1 MRTFPPPRRHDVVIV
16 GARPAGAATALLLAR
31 AGLDVLV
38 VDQSRYGADTLSTHA
53 LLRPGVVQLH
63 RWGVL
68 DAVVAAG
75 TPRVHTMTFR
85 YAVDEVTV
93 PIKPAHGVD
102 ALYAPRRTVLDP
114 ILVDAARAAGATF
127 RYGVTVTDV
136 TRDDNGRVDGIVARD
151 QRGSTVA
158 IRAAWVVGADGM
170 RSTVAAA
177 VGAPTEVQGTGA
189 TAFSYGYWA
198 GLAREG
204 YEWIFRPD
212 ACAGVIPTN
221 DGRSCVFVGATPAR
235 IGRGG
240 MDTFHEVVR
249 AASPALAERL
259 ADAVPPAGVRTFGG
273 LPGYLRRPYG
283 RGWALVG
290 DAGYWK
296 DPISAHGLTDAL
308 RDAELLAR
316 ALAAAATGES
326 TETQALSEYH
336 ATRDRLSM
344 PLFTVVDTIAGQR
357 WTDAEIAG
365 LLYRLSEALN
375 DEMDAIDRLDQ
386 QPALTTGGPG

>member
-1 MRTFPPPRRHDVVIV
+1 M
-16 GARPAGAATALLLAR
+16 
-31 AGLDVLV
+31 
-38 VDQSRYGADTLSTHA
+38 
-53 LLRPGVVQLH
+53 QLH
-63 RWGVL
+63 RWGLL

-75 TPRVHTMTFR
+75 TPPVRTTTFR

-93 PIKPAHGVD
+93 PIKPAYGVD

-136 TRDDNGRVDGIVARD
+136 HRDDNGRVDGIVGRD
-151 QRGSTVA
+151 QRGTVA
-158 IRAAWVVGADGM
+158 WQAAWVVGADGI
-170 RSTVAAA
+170 RSRVAAA
-177 VGAPTEVQGTGA
+177 VDAPIEVQGTGA
-189 TAFSYGYWA
+189 TAVSYGYWT
-198 GLAREG
+198 GLARDG

-221 DGRSCVFVGATPAR
+221 DGRSCVFAGASPAR

-240 MDTFHEVVR
+240 LDTFHKVVR

-259 ADAVPPAGVRTFGG
+259 GDAIGPAGVRTFGG

-296 DPISAHGLTDAL
+296 DPIDAHGLTDAL

-316 ALAAAATGES
+316 ALSAAAT
-326 TETQALSEYH
+326 
-336 ATRDRLSM
+336 ATAMRRRRWGPRCLRRMWWQSGLRQ
-344 PLFTVVDTIAGQR
+344 PTHSAG
-357 WTDAEIAG
+357 WD
-365 LLYRLSEALN
+365 
-375 DEMDAIDRLDQ
+375 
-386 QPALTTGGPG
+386 

>member
-1 MRTFPPPRRHDVVIV
+1 M
-16 GARPAGAATALLLAR
+16 
-31 AGLDVLV
+31 
-38 VDQSRYGADTLSTHA
+38 
-53 LLRPGVVQLH
+53 QLH
-63 RWGVL
+63 RWGLL

-75 TPRVHTMTFR
+75 TPAVRTTTFR
-85 YAVDEVTV
+85 YAADEVTV

-136 TRDDNGRVDGIVARD
+136 HRDQNGRVDGISGRD
-151 QRGSTVA
+151 QRGRVA
-158 IRAAWVVGADGM
+158 LAGRVGGRRGRHPRRVWRP
-170 RSTVAAA
+170 RSTRPSRSR
-177 VGAPTEVQGTGA
+177 GRAPRRSRTATGPGSPATGTSG
-189 TAFSYGYWA
+189 SSG
-198 GLAREG
+198 R
-204 YEWIFRPD
+204 D

-221 DGRSCVFVGATPAR
+221 DGRSCVFAGASPAR

-240 MDTFHEVVR
+240 LDIFHEVVR

-259 ADAVPPAGVRTFGG
+259 ADAIGPAGVRTFGG

-316 ALAAAATGES
+316 ALVAAATGAEIES
-326 TETQALSEYH
+326 EALGEYH

-344 PLFTVVDTIAGQR
+344 PLFTVTDTIAGMR
-357 WTDAEIAG
+357 WTDAEIPR
-365 LLYRLSEALN
+365 LLYRLSEAMN

-386 QPALTTGGPG
+386 QPALTLGGPA

>member
-1 MRTFPPPRRHDVVIV
+1 MRTTPSPHRHDVVIV
-16 GARPAGAATALLLAR
+16 GARAAGAATALLLAR

-38 VDQSRYGADTLSTHA
+38 VDQGRYGADTLSTHA
-53 LLRPGVVQLH
+53 LMRPAVVQLH
-63 RWGVL
+63 RWGLL

-75 TPRVHTMTFR
+75 TPPVRTTTFR
-85 YAVDEVTV
+85 YAADEVTV
-93 PIKPAHGVD
+93 AIKPSHGVD

-127 RYGVTVTDV
+127 RYGVTATDV
-136 TRDDNGRVDGIVARD
+136 HRDHNGRVDGIVGRD
-151 QRGSTVA
+151 QRGRVA
-158 IRAAWVVGADGM
+158 WQAAWVVGADGI
-170 RSTVAAA
+170 RSRVAAT
-177 VGAPTEVQGTGA
+177 VGARTEVQGTGA
-189 TAFSYGYWA
+189 AATSYGYWT
-198 GLAREG
+198 GLARNG

-221 DGRSCVFVGATPAR
+221 DGRSCVFAVASPAR

-240 MDTFHEVVR
+240 LDTFREVIR

-259 ADAVPPAGVRTFGG
+259 DDAVGPAGVRTFGG
-273 LPGYLRRPYG
+273 LAAYLRRPYG

-316 ALAAAATGES
+316 ALSAAATG
-326 TETQALSEYH
+326 TETETEALGEYH

-344 PLFTVVDTIAGQR
+344 PLFTVVDTIAGMR
-357 WTDAEIAG
+357 WTDAEIPG
-365 LLYRLSEALN
+365 LLYRLSEVMN
-375 DEMDAIDRLDQ
+375 DEMDAIDRLDR
-386 QPALTTGGPG
+386 QPALTFGGPA

>member
-1 MRTFPPPRRHDVVIV
+1 VNLEALRSIV
-16 GARPAGAATALLLAR
+16 GEAHLLTDPSLTE
-31 AGLDVLV
+31 G
-38 VDQSRYGADTLSTHA
+38 
-53 LLRPGVVQLH
+53 
-63 RWGVL
+63 
-68 DAVVAAG
+68 
-75 TPRVHTMTFR
+75 
-85 YAVDEVTV
+85 YAVDWT
-93 PIKPAHGVD
+93 
-102 ALYAPRRTVLDP
+102 
-114 ILVDAARAAGATF
+114 
-127 RYGVTVTDV
+127 
-136 TRDDNGRVDGIVARD
+136 GR
-151 QRGSTVA
+151 
-158 IRAAWVVGADGM
+158 
-170 RSTVAAA
+170 
-177 VGAPTEVQGTGA
+177 
-189 TAFSYGYWA
+189 
-198 GLAREG
+198 
-204 YEWIFRPD
+204 
-212 ACAGVIPTN
+212 
-221 DGRSCVFVGATPAR
+221 FVGATPAR

-296 DPISAHGLTDAL
+296 DPFSAHGLTDAL

-326 TETQALSEYH
+326 TETEALSEYQ

-357 WTDAEIAG
+357 WTDAEIPG
-365 LLYRLSEALN
+365 LLYRLSEAMN

-386 QPALTTGGPG
+386 QPALTLGGPP

>member
-1 MRTFPPPRRHDVVIV
+1 MRSTPPPRRHDVVIV
-16 GARPAGAATALLLAR
+16 GARAAGAATALLLAR

-53 LLRPGVVQLH
+53 LLRPGVIQLH
-63 RWGVL
+63 RWDVL

-75 TPRVHTMTFR
+75 TPRVRTMTFR
-85 YAVDEVTV
+85 YTADEVTV

-136 TRDDNGRVDGIVARD
+136 HRDQNGRVDGISGRD
-151 QRGSTVA
+151 QRGRVA
-158 IRAAWVVGADGM
+158 WQAAWVVGADGI
-170 RSTVAAA
+170 RSRVAAA
-177 VGAPTEVQGTGA
+177 VDAPILVQGTGA
-189 TAFSYGYWA
+189 TAVSYGYWT
-198 GLAREG
+198 GLARDG
-204 YEWIFRPD
+204 YEWIFRPGVY
-212 ACAGVIPTN
+212 AGVIPTN
-221 DGRSCVFVGATPAR
+221 DGRSCVFAGASPAHV
-235 IGRGG
+235 GRGG
-240 MDTFHEVVR
+240 LDTFHEVIR

-259 ADAVPPAGVRTFGG
+259 ADAIGPAGVRTFGG

-316 ALAAAATGES
+316 ALVAAATGTEIES
-326 TETQALSEYH
+326 EALGEYH

-344 PLFTVVDTIAGQR
+344 PLFTVTDRIAGMR
-357 WTDAEIAG
+357 WTDAEIPA
-365 LLYRLSEALN
+365 LLYRLSEAMN
-375 DEMDAIDRLDQ
+375 DEMDAIDRLDR
-386 QPALTTGGPG
+386 QPALTLGGPA

>member
-1 MRTFPPPRRHDVVIV
+1 MRSTPPPRRHDVVIV
-16 GARPAGAATALLLAR
+16 GARAAGAATALLLAR

-75 TPRVHTMTFR
+75 TPAVHTMTFR

-93 PIKPAHGVD
+93 PIKAAHGVD

-136 TRDDNGRVDGIVARD
+136 HRDDNGRVDGIVGRD
-151 QRGSTVA
+151 QRGSVA
-158 IRAAWVVGADGM
+158 WQAAWVVGADGV
-170 RSTVAAA
+170 RSRVAAA
-177 VGAPTEVQGTGA
+177 VGAPTEIQGSGA
-189 TAFSYGYWA
+189 MAFSYGYWT
-198 GLAREG
+198 GLARDG
-204 YEWIFRPD
+204 FEWIFRPD

-221 DGRSCVFVGATPAR
+221 DGRSCVFAGASPAR

-240 MDTFHEVVR
+240 LDTFHEVVR

-259 ADAVPPAGVRTFGG
+259 ADAGGPAGVRTFGG

-316 ALAAAATGES
+316 ALSAAATGAEIE
-326 TETQALSEYH
+326 TEALAEYH
-336 ATRDRLSM
+336 ATRDRVAL
-344 PLFTVVDTIAGQR
+344 PLFTVTDRIAGLR
-357 WTDAEIAG
+357 WTDAEIPG
-365 LLYRLSEALN
+365 LLYRLSETMN

-386 QPALTTGGPG
+386 QPALTLGGPA

>member
-1 MRTFPPPRRHDVVIV
+1 MRTTPPPHRHDVVIV
-16 GARPAGAATALLLAR
+16 GARAAGAATALLLAR

-38 VDQSRYGADTLSTHA
+38 VDQGRYGADTLSTHA
-53 LLRPGVVQLH
+53 LMRPAVVQLH
-63 RWGVL
+63 RWGLL
-68 DAVVAAG
+68 DAVIAAG
-75 TPRVHTMTFR
+75 TPPVRTTTFR
-85 YAVDEVTV
+85 YAADEVTV
-93 PIKPAHGVD
+93 PIKPAYGVD

-136 TRDDNGRVDGIVARD
+136 HRDHNGRVDGIVGRD
-151 QRGSTVA
+151 QRGRVA
-158 IRAAWVVGADGM
+158 WQAAWVIGADGI
-170 RSTVAAA
+170 RSRVAAA

-189 TAFSYGYWA
+189 PAASYGYWT
-198 GLAREG
+198 GLARDG

-221 DGRSCVFVGATPAR
+221 DGRSCVFAIAGPAR

-240 MDTFHEVVR
+240 LDSFHEVIR

-259 ADAVPPAGVRTFGG
+259 DDAVGPAGVRTFAG
-273 LPGYLRRPYG
+273 LAGYLRRPYG

-296 DPISAHGLTDAL
+296 DPISAHGLTDAF

-316 ALAAAATGES
+316 ALSAAATGTA
-326 TETQALSEYH
+326 TETEALGEYH

-344 PLFTVVDTIAGQR
+344 PLFTVVDTIAGLR
-357 WTDAEIAG
+357 WTDAEIPG
-365 LLYRLSEALN
+365 LLYRLSEVMN
-375 DEMDAIDRLDQ
+375 DEMNAIDRLDR
-386 QPALTTGGPG
+386 QPALTLGGPP